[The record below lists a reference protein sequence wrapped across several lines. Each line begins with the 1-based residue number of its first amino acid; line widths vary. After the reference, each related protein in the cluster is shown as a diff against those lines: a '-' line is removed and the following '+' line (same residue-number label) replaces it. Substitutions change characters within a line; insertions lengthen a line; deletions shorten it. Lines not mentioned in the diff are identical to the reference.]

1 MKCQTTDS
9 IRFFD
14 AQFERQVREADFA
27 LNPFEEAALPYLRGR
42 VLDHGCGLGNL
53 ALAAARNGCCVV
65 ALDASRAAIEH
76 LRAAAA
82 AQSLAIEA
90 QQADL
95 RSHAIEGQFDAV
107 VSIGLLMFMDC
118 DTALGELE
126 KLKLHV
132 RPRGVAIVNVLVE
145 GTTYLEMFGASERC
159 LFKRGEI
166 ERRFEGWEKLRLEYR
181 SFDAPGGDVK
191 AFLTLIARK
200 PAVSTEGA

>member
-1 MKCQTTDS
+1 MKTTDS

-27 LNPFEEAALPYLRGR
+27 LNPFEEAALPHLHGR
-42 VLDHGCGLGNL
+42 VLDYGCGLGNL
-53 ALAAARNGCCVV
+53 ALAAARNGCSVV

-90 QQADL
+90 QEADL
-95 RSHAIEGQFDAV
+95 RSHTIEGQFDAV
-107 VSIGLLMFMDC
+107 VSIGLLMFMEC
-118 DTALGELE
+118 DTALRELE